1 MGKKMMKTFLP
12 FHIYILFE
20 IYIYIYIYIYIGG
33 GEESID
39 GDR

>member
-20 IYIYIYIYIYIGG
+20 IYIYIGG